1 MLFMGKGLKTMTEK
15 LFYRNVYDSEF
26 NAVVTS
32 CTKND
37 GRFEIVLD
45 STLFYPE
52 GGGQPADKGT
62 INEANIFD
70 VQEKNDIIIHYADKP
85 IEVGLTVCGKID
97 MDRRFRLMQQH
108 SGEHIVSGLIHNHFG
123 YDNVGFHMG
132 SDCITIDFNGELTE
146 EDLVIIEK
154 EANEAVYR
162 NFLTDIFYPSREEL
176 EELDYR
182 SKKALEGEVRIVRF
196 EGCDIC
202 ACCGLHVVRTGEIG
216 IIKLISHQRYKG
228 GTRIS
233 MLSGKQAYEDYIE
246 KNKLVLGISN
256 MLSAKPYD
264 VQTAVER
271 LMNERNSIKEQLV
284 AAKKKMFEMKSE
296 KIDDGTKCA
305 VVFEDNLEVFE
316 LRQLCEMLIEKAD
329 FAAVLCGND
338 EDGYKYALGSK
349 NIDML
354 AFVKAANSALN
365 GRGGGRGS
373 IVQGSFASDRD
384 SIDEYMKENA

>member
-1 MLFMGKGLKTMTEK
+1 MTEK

-85 IEVGLTVCGKID
+85 IEVGATVCGKID

-182 SKKALEGEVRIVRF
+182 SKKALEGEVRIVCF